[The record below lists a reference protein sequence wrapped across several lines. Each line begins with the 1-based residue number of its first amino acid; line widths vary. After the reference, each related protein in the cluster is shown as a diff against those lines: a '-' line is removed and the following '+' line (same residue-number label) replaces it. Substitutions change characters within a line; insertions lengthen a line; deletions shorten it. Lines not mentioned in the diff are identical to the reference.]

1 MVGGDEEG
9 GEVGPA
15 GGGVEVLQRGG
26 GRSWLVGG
34 LGGWIGGRAYSV
46 CIGHEIEVF
55 GRVGE

>member
-34 LGGWIGGRAYSV
+34 LGVGSEGGLTLYASGMRSR
-46 CIGHEIEVF
+46 F
-55 GRVGE
+55 SGE